1 MSPASASMKNSP
13 SISADDAKQV
23 AGELAKILGDLGLIY
38 YKTHGFHFNVEGP
51 NFHEL
56 HILLEDQYK
65 ALWKAMDPMG
75 ERIRALGHYTP
86 GSYGDFISLSALQE
100 EKGVPAPDKM
110 LQILIDDH
118 DTVCNRLK
126 SAHEVAEKAED
137 SGTTSMLEERLIE
150 HQEMAWMLRS
160 QAKRITGDYVVKSVV
175 AEYS

>member
-1 MSPASASMKNSP
+1 MTTATMKNSP
-13 SISADDAKQV
+13 SISADDAKKV
-23 AGELAKILGDLGLIY
+23 AGELAKILGDTFTLY
-38 YKTHGFHFNVEGP
+38 TKTHGFHFNVEGP

-56 HILLEDQYK
+56 HILLEDQYN
-65 ALWKAMDPMG
+65 ALWKAIDPLG

-86 GSYGDFISLSALQE
+86 GSCGDLTSLSALQE
-100 EKGVPAPDKM
+100 EKGVPSPDKM

-126 SAHEVAEKAED
+126 SAHEVADKAGD

-160 QAKRITGDYVVKSVV
+160 QAKRITGEYVVKSVM